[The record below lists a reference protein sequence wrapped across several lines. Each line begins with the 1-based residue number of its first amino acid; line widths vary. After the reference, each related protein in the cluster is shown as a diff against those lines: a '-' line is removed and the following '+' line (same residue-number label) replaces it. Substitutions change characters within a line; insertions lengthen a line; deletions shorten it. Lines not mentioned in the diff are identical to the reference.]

1 MNSYID
7 GREAYVSG
15 IQFILNKLFCEI
27 AVFGPSIF
35 MSATMKAVLDL

>member
-1 MNSYID
+1 MHSYID

-15 IQFILNKLFCEI
+15 IQFIFCGI
-27 AVFGPSIF
+27 AAFGPSIF